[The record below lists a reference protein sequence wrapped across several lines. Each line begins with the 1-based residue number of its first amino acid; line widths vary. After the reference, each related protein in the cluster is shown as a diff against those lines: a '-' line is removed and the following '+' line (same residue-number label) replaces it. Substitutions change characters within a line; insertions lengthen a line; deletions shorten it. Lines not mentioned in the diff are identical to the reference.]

1 MMWAL
6 FAQGKQISP
15 AFRTEMEAWHL
26 ARKSALVDDGRLPPG
41 FEIRRMRE
49 QTEAA

>member
-1 MMWAL
+1 MTWAL

-15 AFRTEMEAWHL
+15 AFGTEMEAWHL
-26 ARKSALVDDGRLPPG
+26 ARKSALVDDGRLSPG
-41 FEIRRMRE
+41 FEIRRMQE